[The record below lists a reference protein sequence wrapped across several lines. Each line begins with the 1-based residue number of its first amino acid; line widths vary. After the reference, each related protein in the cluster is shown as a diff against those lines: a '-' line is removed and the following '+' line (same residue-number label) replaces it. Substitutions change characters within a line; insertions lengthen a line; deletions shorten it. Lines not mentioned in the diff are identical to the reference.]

1 MYNNYQAK
9 KRFYGGD
16 WFRQE
21 GIVQG
26 AKHLVNLDRTLNF
39 RGKIN
44 AENNSENN
52 VVTFGGNNVAA
63 VAA

>member
-1 MYNNYQAK
+1 
-9 KRFYGGD
+9 
-16 WFRQE
+16 
-21 GIVQG
+21 
-26 AKHLVNLDRTLNF
+26 LVNLDRTINF

-52 VVTFGGNNVAA
+52 VVTFGHNNVAA